1 MLPQRNLTQQT
12 SEVFYCLYT
21 VNVLRSEKCGR
32 YYKGQTN
39 DLDRRLRKHNNGED
53 QSTAPYVPWK
63 LVFSVEVASR
73 SAALILERKLKNM
86 TSRKKM
92 DVFLEK
98 HGNKEEGGSG
108 PDTTSLT

>member
-1 MLPQRNLTQQT
+1 M
-12 SEVFYCLYT
+12 YT
-21 VNVLRSEKCGR
+21 VYVLRSEKCGR
-32 YYKGQTN
+32 YYKGQTK
-39 DLDRRLRKHNNGED
+39 DLDRRLREHNNGEE

-73 SAALILERKLKNM
+73 SAALILERKLKNIS
-86 TSRKKM
+86 SREKM
-92 DVFLEK
+92 GVFLEK